1 MTFRQGSVTDDGAL
15 LPYQERDRWERPMSA
30 ADTTTAKV
38 PPTRPSTPTG
48 AGGGAGEGA
57 GGAERPA
64 RRRRAGG
71 PAALPWALLAPCLL
85 VLLLVLGYPLARLV
99 TLSFQKF
106 GQPQLWGFQEPEQVG
121 FANFARILGDGEFW
135 AVVVRTVVFAG
146 GAVILTMVL
155 GMLTALLLQRVSGW
169 VKTLVNI
176 ALVASWGMPVIVATA
191 IFKWLFDTDYG
202 VLNWLL
208 SRLPGVDMT
217 GHNWFADGPQGL
229 AVIML
234 LVVWGA
240 VPFVAITLSA
250 GLTQVPKELEEA
262 ARLDGAGSWGVFR
275 YVTLPVL
282 KPIIVMLTTLS
293 VIWDMG
299 VFPQVFVMRN
309 GHPEAE
315 FQLLTT
321 YSYDKAFVVN
331 DYGGGSAIALVTVV
345 LLLGVVAVYM
355 RQMLKIGEVE

>member
-1 MTFRQGSVTDDGAL
+1 
-15 LPYQERDRWERPMSA
+15 MSA
-30 ADTTTAKV
+30 AETTTAKV
-38 PPTRPSTPTG
+38 PPTRPSTAQG
-48 AGGGAGEGA
+48 AGGGTGGA
-57 GGAERPA
+57 GKPA
-64 RRRRAGG
+64 VRRRAGG
-71 PAALPWALLAPCLL
+71 GAALPWTLLAPCLL

-99 TLSFQKF
+99 ALSFQKF
-106 GQPQLWGFQEPEQVG
+106 GQPQLWGFQEPESVG
-121 FANFARILGDGEFW
+121 FANFTKILGDGEFW
-135 AVVVRTVVFAG
+135 AVVVRTIVFAG

-169 VKTLVNI
+169 VKTLINI
-176 ALVASWGMPVIVATA
+176 ALVASWGMPIIVATA

-208 SRLPGVDMT
+208 SRLPGVDMV
-217 GHNWFADGPQGL
+217 GHNWFASGPQGL

-240 VPFVAITLSA
+240 VPFVVITLSA

>member
-1 MTFRQGSVTDDGAL
+1 
-15 LPYQERDRWERPMSA
+15 MSA
-30 ADTTTAKV
+30 AETTTAKV
-38 PPTRPSTPTG
+38 PPVRQSPPAGEKTGKPAPRGGKSRNG
-48 AGGGAGEGA
+48 AGV
-57 GGAERPA
+57 
-64 RRRRAGG
+64 
-71 PAALPWALLAPCLL
+71 PWLLLAPCLL
-85 VLLLVLGYPLARLV
+85 VLLLVLGYPLIRLV

-106 GQPQLWGFQEPEQVG
+106 GQPQLWGFQAPESAG
-121 FANFARILGDGEFW
+121 FDNFTKILGDSEFW
-135 AVVVRTVVFAG
+135 AVVLRTVIFAA
-146 GAVILTMVL
+146 GAVVTTMVL
-155 GMLTALLLQRVSGW
+155 GMLIALLLQRVSGW
-169 VKTLVNI
+169 VKVLINI
-176 ALVASWGMPVIVATA
+176 VLVASWGMPIIVATA

-208 SRLPGVDMT
+208 SQLPGVDMI
-217 GHNWFADGPQGL
+217 GHNWFASGPQGL

-240 VPFVAITLSA
+240 VPFVVITLSA

-262 ARLDGAGSWGVFR
+262 ARLDGAGAWKVFR
-275 YVTLPVL
+275 YVTLPIL

-299 VFPQVFVMRN
+299 VFPQVYVMRN

-321 YSYDKAFVVN
+321 YSFDRAFVVN
-331 DYGGGSAIALVTVV
+331 DYGTGSAIALVTVA

>member
-1 MTFRQGSVTDDGAL
+1 V
-15 LPYQERDRWERPMSA
+15 SA
-30 ADTTTAKV
+30 V
-38 PPTRPSTPTG
+38 
-48 AGGGAGEGA
+48 
-57 GGAERPA
+57 
-64 RRRRAGG
+64 
-71 PAALPWALLAPCLL
+71 PWALLAPCLL
-85 VLLLVLGYPLARLV
+85 ILALVMGYPLVRLV

-106 GQPQLWGFQEPEQVG
+106 GQSQLWGFQPAESVG
-121 FANFARILGDGEFW
+121 LANFTDVLGDGEFW
-135 AVVVRTVVFAG
+135 AVVLRTILFAAG
-146 GAVILTMVL
+146 SVIFTMVV
-155 GMLTALLLQRVSGW
+155 GMLIALLLQRVSGW

-176 ALVASWGMPVIVATA
+176 VLVAGWGMPVIVATTV
-191 IFKWLFDTDYG
+191 FKWLFDSDYG
-202 VLNWLL
+202 VFNALL
-208 SRLPGVDMT
+208 SKLPGVDLI
-217 GHNWFADGPQGL
+217 GHNWFASGPQGL

-240 VPFVAITLSA
+240 VPFVVITLGA
-250 GLTQVPKELEEA
+250 GLTQVPQELEEA
-262 ARLDGAGSWGVFR
+262 ARLDGAGPWGVFR
-275 YVTLPVL
+275 YVTLPIL

-299 VFPQVFVMRN
+299 VFPQVFVMRG

-331 DYGGGSAIALVTVV
+331 DYGQGSAIALITVL

>member
-1 MTFRQGSVTDDGAL
+1 
-15 LPYQERDRWERPMSA
+15 MSA
-30 ADTTTAKV
+30 ADTTTPAKV
-38 PPTRPSTPTG
+38 PPPRQVPMPPPADRRPRRQRTS
-48 AGGGAGEGA
+48 GGAA
-57 GGAERPA
+57 V
-64 RRRRAGG
+64 
-71 PAALPWALLAPCLL
+71 PWLLLAPCLL
-85 VLLLVLGYPLARLV
+85 ILALVMGYPLARLV

-106 GQPQLWGFQEPEQVG
+106 GQSQLWGFQPAESVG
-121 FANFARILGDGEFW
+121 FDNFAKVLGDGEFW
-135 AVVVRTVVFAG
+135 AVVLRTVIFAG
-146 GAVILTMVL
+146 GAVVLTMVI
-155 GMLTALLLQRVSGW
+155 GMALALLLQRVSGW
-169 VKTLVNI
+169 LKVLINI
-176 ALVASWGMPVIVATA
+176 VLVASWGMPVIVATTV
-191 IFKWLFDTDYG
+191 FKWLFDSDYG
-202 VLNWLL
+202 VFNALL
-208 SRLPGVDMT
+208 SKLPGVDMI
-217 GHNWFADGPQGL
+217 GHNWFASGPQGL

-240 VPFVAITLSA
+240 VPFVVITLSA

-309 GHPEAE
+309 GHPEPE
-315 FQLLTT
+315 FQVLNT
-321 YSYDKAFVVN
+321 YSYDRAFVVN
-331 DYGGGSAIALVTVV
+331 DYAQGSAIALITVL

>member
-1 MTFRQGSVTDDGAL
+1 
-15 LPYQERDRWERPMSA
+15 MSA
-30 ADTTTAKV
+30 ANTTTPAKV
-38 PPTRPSTPTG
+38 PPPRQAPPPPDVPGRPRKPRAAAG
-48 AGGGAGEGA
+48 AAV
-57 GGAERPA
+57 
-64 RRRRAGG
+64 
-71 PAALPWALLAPCLL
+71 PWGLLAPCLL
-85 VLLLVLGYPLARLV
+85 VLVVVLGYPLVRLV

-106 GQPQLWGFQEPEQVG
+106 GQSQLWGFQPAESVG
-121 FANFARILGDGEFW
+121 FDNFATVLGDSEFW
-135 AVVVRTVVFAG
+135 AVVVRTIVFAG
-146 GAVILTMVL
+146 GSVIFTMVV
-155 GMLTALLLQRVSGW
+155 GMLIALLLQRVSGW

-176 ALVASWGMPVIVATA
+176 ALVASWGMPVIVATTV
-191 IFKWLFDTDYG
+191 FKWLFDSDYG
-202 VLNWLL
+202 VFNALL
-208 SRLPGVDMT
+208 SRLPGVDLV
-217 GHNWFADGPQGL
+217 GHNWFASGPQGL

-240 VPFVAITLSA
+240 VPFVVITLGA
-250 GLTQVPKELEEA
+250 GLTQVPKEMEEA
-262 ARLDGAGSWGVFR
+262 ARLDGAGAWGVFR
-275 YVTLPVL
+275 YVTLPIL

-315 FQLLTT
+315 FQVLTT

-331 DYGGGSAIALVTVV
+331 DYGQGSAIALVTVV

>member
-1 MTFRQGSVTDDGAL
+1 VR
-15 LPYQERDRWERPMSA
+15 A
-30 ADTTTAKV
+30 ADTTTPAKV
-38 PPTRPSTPTG
+38 PPP
-48 AGGGAGEGA
+48 
-57 GGAERPA
+57 RPA
-64 RRRRAGG
+64 PPPGAVAGRPRRRRAPKG
-71 PAALPWALLAPCLL
+71 AAVPWALLAPCLL
-85 VLLLVLGYPLARLV
+85 VLALVMGYPLVRLV

-106 GQPQLWGFQEPEQVG
+106 GQSQLWGFQPAQSAG
-121 FANFARILGDGEFW
+121 FANFDTVLGDGEFW
-135 AVVVRTVVFAG
+135 AVVLRTIVFAAG
-146 GAVILTMVL
+146 CVIFTMVV
-155 GMLTALLLQRVSGW
+155 GMLVALLLQRVSGW

-176 ALVASWGMPVIVATA
+176 VLVASWGMPVIVATTV
-191 IFKWLFDTDYG
+191 FKWLFDSDYG
-202 VLNWLL
+202 ILNALL
-208 SRLPGVDMT
+208 SKVPGVHLI
-217 GHNWFADGPQGL
+217 GHNWFASGPQGL

-240 VPFVAITLSA
+240 VPFVVITLGA
-250 GLTQVPKELEEA
+250 GLTQVPKELQEA

-275 YVTLPVL
+275 HVTLPVL

-299 VFPQVFVMRN
+299 VFPQVFVMRG

-331 DYGGGSAIALVTVV
+331 DYGQGSAIALITVL
-345 LLLGVVAVYM
+345 LLLGVVAAYM